1 MFLKQAFVK
10 GNEVWKYLI
19 GLALIVLGI
28 IVGQIPFMGA
38 IAYQAITTDTPMP
51 TTNEAALTFLNS
63 NLTLMLMVLSFVGGI
78 LGLYI
83 AIRLLHKQK
92 LNWIISS
99 RPQIDWKRILFAFTL
114 WGSIVVITT
123 IIGYYFKPEDYVVQF
138 DFNVFII
145 LVFIAFVFLP
155 FQTSAEEFIFRGYLM
170 QGFALIA
177 KNKWVPL
184 MLTSVLF
191 GLLHYANP
199 EVTKMGNIIMVY
211 YIGTGIFLGVI
222 TLMDEG
228 MELALGFHAANNI
241 FGALLVTAEWSA
253 LKTNAVLKQVSEPT
267 VGFDVFVPVIILFP
281 IMLYIFAKKYQWTQ
295 WKDKL
300 MGRINT
306 NDDVLN

>member
-138 DFNVFII
+138 DFNVFIL
-145 LVFIAFVFLP
+145 LVLIAFVFLP